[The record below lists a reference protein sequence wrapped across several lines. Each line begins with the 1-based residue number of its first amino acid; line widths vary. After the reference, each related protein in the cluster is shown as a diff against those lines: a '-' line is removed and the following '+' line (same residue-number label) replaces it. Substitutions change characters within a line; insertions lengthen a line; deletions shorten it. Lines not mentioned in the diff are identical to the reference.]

1 MSWLNLT
8 GWNSKADLVELD
20 HISTSTYN
28 ICAYNICVGLTIC
41 LIILGLEII
50 FIERKTMENA
60 TLSYYKILK
69 LVNMIDI
76 TIFQNLTLSAISSF
90 VARLVWG
97 NMF

>member
-8 GWNSKADLVELD
+8 RWNSKADLVELD
-20 HISTSTYN
+20 HISTST
-28 ICAYNICVGLTIC
+28 YNICVGLTIC